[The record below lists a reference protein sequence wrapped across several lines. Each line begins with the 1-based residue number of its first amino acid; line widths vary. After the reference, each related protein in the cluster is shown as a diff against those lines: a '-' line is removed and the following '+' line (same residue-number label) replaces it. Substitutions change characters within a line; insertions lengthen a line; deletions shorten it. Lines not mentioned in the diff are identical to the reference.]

1 MIDRLKVEVMIHL
14 NIDLCVF
21 IPIMCV
27 WCVYLFDMYFDNSY
41 IYIYIYLYTYCTY
54 RYVHM
59 PTYHEMPTKQRAQVC
74 MLTRKIISN
83 KKIPTVRVKKN

>member
-41 IYIYIYLYTYCTY
+41 IYIYIYLYTYY
-54 RYVHM
+54 PQPDLPLKMDPARFRNLAPFFYGIH
-59 PTYHEMPTKQRAQVC
+59 
-74 MLTRKIISN
+74 
-83 KKIPTVRVKKN
+83 